1 MKVSEIKLETTE
13 GVKLSITV
21 LEAREL
27 YYELKNIFEIPIV
40 IEPQIFEMPKVYPIS
55 SNKPLTEGSFK

>member
-1 MKVSEIKLETTE
+1 MKVSRIKLETRDGE
-13 GVKLSITV
+13 IMSIT
-21 LEAREL
+21 LEEAKEL

-40 IEPQIFEMPKVYPIS
+40 IEPKVYPIS